1 MQRQH
6 YAEKALTTALLL
18 VSPLLLTGC
27 VAAGAAAGGA
37 AGAAA
42 ASGDEDRKDL
52 EYWLKTNDHTTR
64 IGTATRKEKIIEGMS
79 KTHVKLVMDVK
90 GRYDALPDSTDTT
103 EEERTQWTYVPNLD
117 QYSTYKITFNSE
129 GLASRVE
136 RVETENDENLPN
148 APRGGGS

>member
-1 MQRQH
+1 MQGQ
-6 YAEKALTTALLL
+6 YYTGKALTTALLL

-27 VAAGAAAGGA
+27 IAAGAAAGGA

-64 IGTATRKEKIIEGMS
+64 IGTAMRKEKIIEGMS

-90 GRYDALPDSTDTT
+90 GRYDALPDSIGTT
-103 EEERTQWTYVPNLD
+103 EEGRTQWTYIPNLD

-129 GLASRVE
+129 ELASQVE
-136 RVETENDENLPN
+136 RVETEDDDNIPN